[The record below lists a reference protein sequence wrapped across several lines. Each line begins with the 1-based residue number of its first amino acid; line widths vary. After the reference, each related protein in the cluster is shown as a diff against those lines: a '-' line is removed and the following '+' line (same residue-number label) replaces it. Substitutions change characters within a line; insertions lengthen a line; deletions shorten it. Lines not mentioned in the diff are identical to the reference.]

1 MRKEVGVHP
10 IDQRAKDPESIANAV
25 RRDFERLI
33 EILDSRLAGLSIAD
47 AGRSH
52 VLEAKAAAVRGLEL
66 SDRLAGILRAAQ

>member
-1 MRKEVGVHP
+1 MREEVGVHP
-10 IDQRAKDPESIANAV
+10 IDRRTKDPESIANAV

-47 AGRSH
+47 AGRPH